1 MNIKFKNQTLL
12 SKGIVVSK
20 VPDIVKAKKRITTH
34 EIEGRNGVLMVDK
47 GTYDTFV
54 CSLDCHFNT
63 SHNINTIKEFLDGFG
78 MLSLDGTTE
87 YEAIVKN
94 QIDFE
99 EIDRSGFKSFVIQ
112 FLCNPIAH
120 DITATDV
127 TINSTPTTI
136 EIGGTTNTYPVLEIK
151 GSNDVTITFNN
162 KTFNLFDLDN
172 TKTYYLDCNA
182 KEIYDNNGNNCSN
195 QMQYDFPYLKP
206 GNNTISYTGTITSF
220 KISYK
225 RAFI

>member
-20 VPDIVKAKKRITTH
+20 VPTLIKAEKRITTH
-34 EIEGRNGVLMVDK
+34 EVEGRNGVLMIDK

-54 CSLDCHFNT
+54 CSLDCHFST
-63 SHNINTIKEFLDGFG
+63 THDINTIKEFLDGFG
-78 MLSLDGTTE
+78 MLTLDGTTE

-99 EIDRSGFKSFVIQ
+99 DIDRSGFKSFVIQ

-120 DITATDV
+120 DITATDINV
-127 TINSTPTTI
+127 DTTPKTIAV
-136 EIGGTTNTYPVLEIK
+136 GGTTNTNPVLEIK
-151 GSNDVTITFNN
+151 GSNDVSITFNN
-162 KTFNLFDLDN
+162 KTFNLFDLDS
-172 TKTYYLDCNA
+172 TKTYYLDCEA

-195 QMQYDFPYLKP
+195 QMQFSFPYLKP